1 VLVDTP
7 KQQGPERRGLAA
19 DRLHPPAG
27 HLRDEMT
34 SWWREPLLRNGHFL
48 TMSSGMTA
56 LIGLVYW
63 SLATHR
69 YATDVVG
76 RSAVVISAMML
87 IGGIGQMNLM
97 SALVRFV
104 PVAGRHTVRLVTAS
118 YLAAAGLSTV
128 LGLGFLLVAP
138 RLSSEFD
145 FVTSSPWMS
154 LGFVVSVAGWTIFV
168 LQDSVLTG
176 LRLTPLVSVENTLF
190 STIKVAIVVVL
201 AGLLPVTGI
210 VVSWWVGLGMAL
222 IATNAYIFLWR
233 LPRHTATTGPESLQ
247 LSRRTVT
254 RFAAPDY
261 IGGLCWLGVVSAVP
275 LIVIAQVGARETA
288 YFSVV
293 WQIGVALATLGS
305 NMGTSL
311 VVETASD
318 QSDLEM
324 RWRRVIRHTILPLGA
339 AVAVIAIGAPFI
351 LKCFGTSYSQHG
363 TTLLR
368 LLALAAIPALVTD
381 TAVCAARSRCQT
393 HTASKILGAVSLGII
408 GGSAALLPMI
418 GIAGV
423 GVACLVAE
431 SVVAATLLARRSW
444 WLRDGHSAAEPL
456 ATLPQLRASIA
467 GSRALVL
474 LGSTMALVVFSTIA
488 LAAGVVWHARQPVTL
503 SLVAIPVA
511 VATLVFYTR
520 TVRNAAS
527 DDAWAP
533 EAGPP
538 VSAGAPRA
546 LGAGTGVAAVESYD
560 VLRVAEILP
569 LLQHLDMDDLRV
581 VRDYERSCRAR
592 RAILARV
599 ETLLELGDQS
609 REPVVVPTTSFNRQ
623 PITEPTFVGAV
634 SQPPPTSIVSSQPPP
649 PPPPTP
655 ARPRTDGGTLR
666 SGRRL
671 AADLFSQGMS
681 VTEIARRLG
690 VARSTVSNWH
700 GLWEHGGVA
709 ALASSPPPRLTAA
722 RLAPIREVLDRGPQA
737 SGYPTDAWTLA
748 QVTEVIE
755 RLTGVRYEPNRVRRI
770 LRDRMGWEADRL
782 VS

>member
-1 VLVDTP
+1 MLVDTP
-7 KQQGPERRGLAA
+7 EQLGPQPPGLTV
-19 DRLHPPAG
+19 DRLHPRAG
-27 HLRDEMT
+27 HLRDGMT

-48 TMSSGMTA
+48 TVSSGMTA

-63 SLATHR
+63 SLAVHR
-69 YATDVVG
+69 YATVVVG

-104 PVAGRHTVRLVTAS
+104 PVAGRNTARLVTAS
-118 YLAAAGLSTV
+118 YLAAAALAAA
-128 LGLGFLLVAP
+128 LGLAFLLVAP
-138 RLSSEFD
+138 RLSSEFE
-145 FVTSSPWMS
+145 FVTSSSWMS

-190 STIKVAIVVVL
+190 SAIKVAIVVVL

-210 VVSWWVGLGMAL
+210 VVSWWVGLAMAL
-222 IATNAYIFLWR
+222 IATNAYIFLWV
-233 LPRHTATTGPESLQ
+233 LPRHTAPTRPDSLQ

-261 IGGLCWLGVVSAVP
+261 IGGLCWLGVVSGVP
-275 LIVIAQVGARETA
+275 LIVIAQVGARDTA

-293 WQIGVALATLGS
+293 WQVGVALATIGS

-324 RWRRVIRHTILPLGA
+324 RWRRVIRHTIVPLGA
-339 AVAVIAIGAPFI
+339 VVAVIVIGAPYI

-381 TAVCAARSRCQT
+381 TAVCAARSRRQT

-408 GGSAALLPMI
+408 GGSAALIPVI

-423 GVACLVAE
+423 GVASLFTE

-444 WLRDGHSAAEPL
+444 WLRDGHPATEPL
-456 ATLPQLRASIA
+456 AAPPQLSGSIA
-467 GSRALVL
+467 GSRAPVL
-474 LGSTMALVVFSTIA
+474 LAATTTLVAFSTIA
-488 LAAGVVWHARQPVTL
+488 LAAGFVWHARQPVTL
-503 SLVAIPVA
+503 SLVSIPLA

-520 TVRNAAS
+520 TVRNADS
-527 DDAWAP
+527 DDAWAL

-538 VSAGAPRA
+538 VPSSVPRA
-546 LGAGTGVAAVESYD
+546 HGTGSGVAAVEGYD

-569 LLQHLDMDDLRV
+569 LLQHLERDDLRV
-581 VRDYERSCRAR
+581 VQDYERSCRAR

-599 ETLLELGDQS
+599 ETLLEFGDQS
-609 REPVVVPTTSFNRQ
+609 REPVVAPSTSLSPQ
-623 PITEPTFVGAV
+623 PISEPISVV
-634 SQPPPTSIVSSQPPP
+634 VSSQPALTSVVSSQPPP
-649 PPPPTP
+649 PP
-655 ARPRTDGGTLR
+655 ARPRADKRTLR
-666 SGRRL
+666 SQRIQ
-671 AADLFSQGMS
+671 AADLFSQGLT
-681 VTEIARRLG
+681 VPEIARRLG
-690 VARSTVSNWH
+690 VARGTVSNWH
-700 GLWEHGGVA
+700 ALWKHGGAA
-709 ALASSPPPRLTAA
+709 ALVSSPPP
-722 RLAPIREVLDRGPQA
+722 D
-737 SGYPTDAWTLA
+737 
-748 QVTEVIE
+748 
-755 RLTGVRYEPNRVRRI
+755 
-770 LRDRMGWEADRL
+770 
-782 VS
+782 

>member
-1 VLVDTP
+1 MLVDTP
-7 KQQGPERRGLAA
+7 KQLGPQPPGFAG

-27 HLRDEMT
+27 RLRDKLT

-48 TMSSGMTA
+48 TVSSGMTA

-63 SLATHR
+63 SLAVHR
-69 YATDVVG
+69 YPTDVVG

-104 PVAGRHTVRLVTAS
+104 PVAGRHTTRLVTAS
-118 YLAAAGLSTV
+118 YLAAAGLAAA

-138 RLSSEFD
+138 RVSSEFD
-145 FVTSSPWMS
+145 FVTRSSWTS
-154 LGFVVSVAGWTIFV
+154 LGFVVSVAAWSIFV

-176 LRLTPLVSVENTLF
+176 LRLTPLVSAENTLF
-190 STIKVAIVVVL
+190 SAVKVAIVVVL

-222 IATNAYIFLWR
+222 IATNAYIFLWA
-233 LPRHTATTGPESLQ
+233 LPRHTATTGSGSLQ
-247 LSRRTVT
+247 LSRRMVT

-275 LIVIAQVGARETA
+275 LIVIAQVGARDTA

-293 WQIGVALATLGS
+293 WQVGVVLAMLGS

-318 QSDLEM
+318 QSDLER

-339 AVAVIAIGAPFI
+339 AVAAIEIGAPFI
-351 LKCFGTSYSQHG
+351 LKCFGTSYSQHA

-381 TAVCAARSRCQT
+381 TAVSAARSRRRT

-408 GGSAALLPMI
+408 GGSAALIPVI

-423 GVACLVAE
+423 GVASLFAE

-444 WLRDGHSAAEPL
+444 WLRDGHPAA
-456 ATLPQLRASIA
+456 APQAVRSVPSGGIA
-467 GSRALVL
+467 GSRALIL
-474 LGSTMALVVFSTIA
+474 LAVTMTLVAFSTVA
-488 LAAGVVWHARQPVTL
+488 LAAGFVWHARQPVIL
-503 SLVAIPVA
+503 SLIAIPLA
-511 VATLVFYTR
+511 VTTLVFYTR
-520 TVRNAAS
+520 ALRTARS
-527 DDAWAP
+527 GEAWASGT
-533 EAGPP
+533 GPP
-538 VSAGAPRA
+538 VPAQVPRA
-546 LGAGTGVAAVESYD
+546 HGAGGGVAVVESYD

-569 LLQHLDMDDLRV
+569 LLQHLDRDDLRV
-581 VRDYERSCRAR
+581 VQDYERSCRAR
-592 RAILARV
+592 RGILARV
-599 ETLLELGDQS
+599 ETLLEFRDQS
-609 REPVVVPTTSFNRQ
+609 REPVAALATSLNSQ
-623 PITEPTFVGAV
+623 PISEPTLVVAV
-634 SQPPPTSIVSSQPPP
+634 SQPPLTSIVTPQPPP
-649 PPPPTP
+649 
-655 ARPRTDGGTLR
+655 AHSRARTDAQTLQ
-666 SGRRL
+666 SRRKQ
-671 AADLFSQGMS
+671 ATVLFSEGLG
-681 VTEIARRLG
+681 VAEIARRMG
-690 VARSTVSNWH
+690 VARSTVSTWH
-700 GLWEHGGVA
+700 GLWRHGGGG
-709 ALASSPPPRLTAA
+709 ALASNPPPRLTAA
-722 RLAPIREVLDRGPQA
+722 RLAPIRETLDRGPHA

-755 RLTGVRYEPNRVRRI
+755 RVTGVRYEPSRVRRI
-770 LRDRMGWEADRL
+770 LRERMGWEAHQL
-782 VS
+782 VP

>member
-1 VLVDTP
+1 
-7 KQQGPERRGLAA
+7 
-19 DRLHPPAG
+19 
-27 HLRDEMT
+27 MT

-63 SLATHR
+63 SLAAHR
-69 YATDVVG
+69 YATAVVG

-104 PVAGRHTVRLVTAS
+104 PVAGRHTARLVTAS
-118 YLAAAGLSTV
+118 YLAAAGLATA

-145 FVTSSPWMS
+145 FVTRSPWMS

-190 STIKVAIVVVL
+190 SAIKVAIVVVL

-233 LPRHTATTGPESLQ
+233 LPRHTATTGPDSLQ

-293 WQIGVALATLGS
+293 WQVGVVLATLGS

-339 AVAVIAIGAPFI
+339 AVAVIEIGAPFI
-351 LKCFGTSYSQHG
+351 LNCFGTSYSQHG

-381 TAVCAARSRCQT
+381 TAVCAARSRRQT

-408 GGSAALLPMI
+408 GGSAALLPVI

-423 GVACLVAE
+423 GVASLFAE

-444 WLRDGHSAAEPL
+444 WLRDGHPAAEPL
-456 ATLPQLRASIA
+456 AARPQLSGSIA
-467 GSRALVL
+467 DSRALVL
-474 LGSTMALVVFSTIA
+474 LAATMTLVVFSTVA
-488 LAAGVVWHARQPVTL
+488 LAAGFVWHARQPVTL
-503 SLVAIPVA
+503 SLVAIPLA

-520 TVRNAAS
+520 TVRTAGS

-538 VSAGAPRA
+538 VPA
-546 LGAGTGVAAVESYD
+546 GVATRARQPAAVSRRLKAMTCCGSPRSSLCSNTSTGTTCGWCGTTSDRAAPDAASLPESKPCWSSATSRANRLSPPLPHSTRSRY
-560 VLRVAEILP
+560 RSP
-569 LLQHLDMDDLRV
+569 LL
-581 VRDYERSCRAR
+581 
-592 RAILARV
+592 LA
-599 ETLLELGDQS
+599 L
-609 REPVVVPTTSFNRQ
+609 VP
-623 PITEPTFVGAV
+623 
-634 SQPPPTSIVSSQPPP
+634 
-649 PPPPTP
+649 
-655 ARPRTDGGTLR
+655 
-666 SGRRL
+666 
-671 AADLFSQGMS
+671 AASD
-681 VTEIARRLG
+681 I
-690 VARSTVSNWH
+690 
-700 GLWEHGGVA
+700 
-709 ALASSPPPRLTAA
+709 
-722 RLAPIREVLDRGPQA
+722 DR
-737 SGYPTDAWTLA
+737 
-748 QVTEVIE
+748 
-755 RLTGVRYEPNRVRRI
+755 
-770 LRDRMGWEADRL
+770 
-782 VS
+782 